1 MKTENLLKNK
11 EDEGLR
17 DEDGSSVA
25 KVTMASLPSH
35 LQKLSPRLHC
45 HQSDFSFLGFYRC
58 TGMPSLFPNSLII
71 ICFSAPSF
79 ATEEGMRNSRMRI
92 FFKN

>member
-1 MKTENLLKNK
+1 MKMENLLKNK
-11 EDEGLR
+11 EDEGLGDKGR
-17 DEDGSSVA
+17 SSVA

-35 LQKLSPRLHC
+35 LQKPSPRLHS
-45 HQSDFSFLGFYRC
+45 HQSNVSFLGFYHG
-58 TGMPSLFPNSLII
+58 TGMPSLFPISLIT

-92 FFKN
+92 FKK